1 MSSETE
7 SKEQIHPQY
16 KRDREIVDKLLS
28 EEKTSD
34 RGLAELARL
43 KIRYRGFP
51 GAKDIQND
59 LESMMEKWDL
69 TEETLYEQT
78 RKIHAKGKVFRGEN
92 KEEDDWF

>member
-16 KRDREIVDKLLS
+16 KRDRETVDKLLS

-59 LESMMEKWDL
+59 LESMMTKWDL
-69 TEETLYEQT
+69 TEETLYEKT
-78 RKIHAKGKVFRGEN
+78 RKIHAKGKVFRGESN
-92 KEEDDWF
+92 EQEDWM